1 RPSAPTIRARVPR
14 YSISEEALER
24 LPHLSFRRWMKKG
37 LRVPSAS
44 ERGTK
49 KQVSPASV
57 RARVKKASLI
67 GAEQNHL
74 CPESSY
80 SPPPRGTARDEL
92 ARRSEPPC
100 LSVIAM
106 PVVTARL
113 LASVRGRGS

>member
-1 RPSAPTIRARVPR
+1 MRAAAPPC
-14 YSISEEALER
+14 SLSHEALDR
-24 LPHLSFRRWMKKG
+24 LPHLSFRRSMKKG
-37 LRVPSAS
+37 LRGPSAS

-57 RARVKKASLI
+57 RARAKKASLI

-74 CPESSY
+74 CPVSSY
-80 SPPPRGTARDEL
+80 SPPPRRAARDEL

-106 PVVTARL
+106 PIVTARFC
-113 LASVRGRGS
+113 AKGSGRGS